1 MSKRKK
7 YYRSPLFYVGDKYK
21 LLREIKPLFPA
32 DIKRFIEPFTGGG
45 SVFMNVNANEF
56 LLNDIDY
63 YVYKIHEFLIEQA
76 KNKKLFF
83 ETMKQ
88 KIYEYGFSR
97 SFIEDIVPQE
107 LKEKHVKTY
116 FAKFNKI
123 PFQKLKDDFNNEQ
136 NKDILKLYLLLIYG
150 FNRMLRFNSKGKFNL
165 PVGNVDFNQNVINA
179 LNDYFMLVNQRNIKF
194 YNLDFAVFLNKVN
207 PKTDDFVYLDP
218 PYLITF
224 SEYNKLW
231 NEEKEKQLINYLDIL
246 NQNNIKFAISNVIHY
261 KGKINGLFLDWAKK
275 YNVEKVKS
283 NYISYHDNSNK
294 TFEEVL
300 VMNYVSERKVHKQ
313 TKILFDNE
321 KEN

>member
-21 LLREIKPLFPA
+21 LLKEIKPLFPS
-32 DIKRFIEPFTGGG
+32 DIERFIEPFTGGG

-63 YVYKIHEFLIEQA
+63 YVYKIHEFLIGQT

-83 ETMKQ
+83 KTIKQ

-107 LKEKHVKTY
+107 LKEKYVKTY
-116 FAKFNKI
+116 FAKFNKA

-165 PVGNVDFNQNVINA
+165 PVGNIDFNQNVINA
-179 LNDYFMLVNQRNIKF
+179 LNDYFMLVNQKNIKF

-231 NEEKEKQLINYLDIL
+231 NEEKEKQLISYLDSL
-246 NQNNIKFAISNVIHY
+246 NQKNIKFAISNVTHY
-261 KGKINGLFLDWAKK
+261 KGKINGIFLDWAKK

-300 VMNYVSERKVHKQ
+300 VMNYGSKRKLHKQ

-321 KEN
+321 QEN